1 MKTTEWL
8 SLRGRIVPLIISIIF
23 IISKFSKKER
33 KTHLEKKDE
42 RMPIYIPTGQKYQGR
57 LSVC

>member
-8 SLRGRIVPLIISIIF
+8 SLRGRSVLF
-23 IISKFSKKER
+23 IISKFSIKDR

-42 RMPIYIPTGQKYQGR
+42 RMPIYIPIGQKYQGR
-57 LSVC
+57 LSVY

>member
-8 SLRGRIVPLIISIIF
+8 SLRGRTVPLIIS

-42 RMPIYIPTGQKYQGR
+42 RMPIYMPTGQKYQGR